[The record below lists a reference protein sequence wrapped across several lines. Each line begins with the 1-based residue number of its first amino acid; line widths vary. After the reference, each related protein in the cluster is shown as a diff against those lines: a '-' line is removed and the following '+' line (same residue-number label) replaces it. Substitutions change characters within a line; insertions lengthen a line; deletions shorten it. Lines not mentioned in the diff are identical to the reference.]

1 MKKLVLT
8 YGIIGGLVV
17 ASMLIITTTI
27 YHQSGNIEGGAIYGY
42 ASMLLAFSLIF
53 FGIKKYRDQN
63 NGGNITFKTAFMMGF
78 YITLLASTIY
88 VITWLIDYY
97 YFMSDFMEKYAA
109 QTIAKLKADGATQDI
124 IDKTTKDMA
133 SFGEMYKNPFF
144 NALITYAEILPV
156 GLIVSLISS
165 AILKK
170 QPK

>member
-8 YGIIGGLVV
+8 YGIIAGLVV

-63 NGGNITFKTAFMMGF
+63 SEGKITFGKAFKMGF
-78 YITLLASTIY
+78 LITLIASTIY

-97 YFMSDFMEKYAA
+97 YFMPDFMEKYAE
-109 QTIAKLKADGATQDI
+109 QTITKLKNEGAAQEI
-124 IDKTTKDMA
+124 IDTTTRDMA
-133 SFGEMYKNPFF
+133 SFAEMYKNPFF
-144 NALITYAEILPV
+144 NAMITFAEILPV
-156 GLIVSLISS
+156 GLIVTLISA
-165 AILKK
+165 AILKRK
-170 QPK
+170 

>member
-1 MKKLVLT
+1 MKKLVFT

-27 YHQSGNIEGGAIYGY
+27 NHQSSNIEGGAIYGY

-63 NGGNITFKTAFMMGF
+63 NGGIITFGTAFKMGF
-78 YITLLASTIY
+78 LITLIASTIY

-97 YFMSDFMEKYAA
+97 YFMPDFMEKYAE
-109 QTIAKLKADGATQDI
+109 QTITKLKNEGAAQDI

-133 SFGEMYKNPFF
+133 NFAEMYKNPLF
-144 NALITYAEILPV
+144 NALISYSEILPV
-156 GLIVSLISS
+156 GLIVTLISAS
-165 AILKK
+165 DTKKAIE
-170 QPK
+170 

>member
-63 NGGNITFKTAFMMGF
+63 SEGKITFGTAFKMGF
-78 YITLLASTIY
+78 LITLIAPTIY

-97 YFMSDFMEKYAA
+97 YFMPDFMEKYAE
-109 QTIAKLKADGATQDI
+109 QTITKLKNEGAAQEI
-124 IDKTTKDMA
+124 IDTTTRDMA
-133 SFGEMYKNPFF
+133 SFAEMYKNPFF
-144 NALITYAEILPV
+144 NAMITFAEILPV
-156 GLIVSLISS
+156 GLIVTLISA
-165 AILKK
+165 AILKRK
-170 QPK
+170 

>member
-42 ASMLLAFSLIF
+42 DSTLLAFSLIF

-63 NGGNITFKTAFMMGF
+63 NDGKITFGTAFKMGF
-78 YITLLASTIY
+78 LITLIASTIY

-97 YFMSDFMEKYAA
+97 YFMPDFMEKYAE
-109 QTIAKLKADGATQDI
+109 QTITKLRNEGAAQDVI
-124 IDKTTKDMA
+124 EKTTKDMA
-133 SFGEMYKNPFF
+133 NFAEWYKNPFF
-144 NALITYAEILPV
+144 NAMITFAEILPV
-156 GLIVSLISS
+156 GLIVTLISA
-165 AILKK
+165 AILRK
-170 QPK
+170 QRA

>member
-63 NGGNITFKTAFMMGF
+63 NEGNITFGTAFKMGF
-78 YITLLASTIY
+78 LITLIASTIY

-97 YFMSDFMEKYAA
+97 YFMPDFMEKYAE
-109 QTIAKLKADGATQDI
+109 QTITKLRNEGAAQDVI
-124 IDKTTKDMA
+124 EKTTNEMA
-133 SFGEMYKNPFF
+133 NFAELYKNPFF
-144 NALITYAEILPV
+144 NAMITFAEILPV
-156 GLIVSLISS
+156 GLIVTLISS
-165 AILKK
+165 AILRK
-170 QPK
+170 QP

>member
-1 MKKLVLT
+1 MKKLVFT

-27 YHQSGNIEGGAIYGY
+27 NHQSSNIEGGAIYGY

-63 NGGNITFKTAFMMGF
+63 NGGIITFGTAFKMGF
-78 YITLLASTIY
+78 LITLIASTIY

-97 YFMSDFMEKYAA
+97 FFMPDF
-109 QTIAKLKADGATQDI
+109 I

-133 SFGEMYKNPFF
+133 NFAEMYKNPLF
-144 NALITYAEILPV
+144 NALISYSEILPV
-156 GLIVSLISS
+156 GLIVTLISA
-165 AILKK
+165 AILRK
-170 QPK
+170 Q